1 MNFSMKKISAQVLLC
16 LSIAAMSSHVMAA
29 DATINISGQVVSEGC
44 SIAASSLNVVLPD
57 IDATTLA
64 TTGSASDYEP
74 FKIDFTDCSHGI
86 SQLSISYTATG
97 GDNSAAG
104 MDTYW
109 ANIGTATNVNAEIR
123 DTGTGGG
130 NKPANPSSTGSIVNI
145 SPDTNSASESFKV
158 RIRNNGV
165 GAATTGTVIVNF
177 TLVFTYI

>member
-74 FKIDFTDCSHGI
+74 FKVDFTDCSQGI
-86 SQLSISYTATG
+86 SKVSIAYTTTG
-97 GDNSAAG
+97 ADNSAAG

-123 DTGTGGG
+123 NTATGTGD
-130 NKPANPSSTGSIVNI
+130 KPVNPGAQGDIIDI
-145 SPDTNSASESFKV
+145 SPATNSASENFKV

-165 GAATTGTVIVNF
+165 GAATTGTVVVDF
-177 TLVFTYI
+177 TMVFTYV

>member
-57 IDATTLA
+57 IDANTLA
-64 TTGSASDYEP
+64 TTGSTSEYEP
-74 FKIDFTDCSHGI
+74 FKIDFTDCSRGI
-86 SQLSISYTATG
+86 AQVAISYTATG
-97 GDNSAAG
+97 GDNSDAG

-109 ANIGTATNVNAEIR
+109 ANIGTAKNVNAEIR
-123 DTGTGGG
+123 DTGTGGAD
-130 NKPANPSSTGSIVNI
+130 KPAQPNSTGSIIDI
-145 SPDTNSASESFKV
+145 SPATNSASENFKV

-165 GAATTGTVIVNF
+165 GAATTGTVVVNF
-177 TLVFTYI
+177 TMVFTYV